1 MLRKFIE
8 YIKRFLGKKEEH
20 LEELIL
26 EETDVNNELVTV
38 KKAAKKNAASANITT
53 SRTTLLIWGVVL
65 VIVCVTVTFF
75 VADRLY
81 FGGYFLD
88 SSNKVSFDR
97 ESNDSYTIAK
107 LQTVINQ
114 IESDFYPGVD
124 RNVLVEG
131 AIEGIVEALG
141 DRYTVYYKPGTMN
154 AFTEFITGSYEGI
167 GTRLKSCDTGLE
179 IVEVFAGSPAEKAGI
194 AAGDI
199 LVAVNDETTVGM
211 TNEKITELL
220 GTSGNTLRLTV
231 TGKDGKERIT
241 EVTVDKV
248 NTQTVYVNGYESG
261 IYHLVITKFDNDTGT
276 EFYNKVTDAIDKGC
290 RALVIDL
297 RNNGGGFESQAS
309 MIADMLLP
317 QGTIATA
324 KDKNGKILKEIK
336 SESSALDI
344 PIVLLVNGNT
354 ASASELLAGAVRDFD
369 KGELV
374 GTKTFGK
381 AVGQITLNFEQD
393 GSGLVI
399 TTSCY
404 YTPDGESIQGKGIT
418 PDFVVELDSK
428 FTDTAVSDIPKEED
442 TQLQKAFELINAKLA
457 ES

>member
-1 MLRKFIE
+1 MLSKFTD
-8 YIKRFLGKKEEH
+8 YIKRFLGKKDDH

-26 EETDVNNELVTV
+26 EETDVNNELITA
-38 KKAAKKNAASANITT
+38 KKAAKKNASSANVTI
-53 SRTTLLIWGVVL
+53 SRTTLLIWGVIL

-81 FGGYFLD
+81 FGGYFMD

-97 ESNDSYTIAK
+97 DSNDSYNIAK

-114 IESDFYPGVD
+114 IESSFYPGVD

-131 AIEGIVEALG
+131 AIEGIVEAL
-141 DRYTVYYKPGTMN
+141 DDQYTVYYKPGTMN
-154 AFTEFITGSYEGI
+154 AFTEFISGSYEGI

-179 IVEVFAGSPAEKAGI
+179 VVEVFAGSPAEKAGI
-194 AAGDI
+194 AVGDI
-199 LVAVNDETTVGM
+199 LTAVNDETTVGM
-211 TNEKITELL
+211 SNEKITELL
-220 GTSGNTLRLTV
+220 GAGGNVLRLTLSNA
-231 TGKDGKERIT
+231 DGEERT
-241 EVTVDKV
+241 VEVTVDKV
-248 NTQTVYVNGYESG
+248 NTQTVYANGYESG
-261 IYHLVITKFDNDTGT
+261 IYHLIITQFDNDTGT
-276 EFYNKVTDAIDKGC
+276 EFYDKVTDAINQGC
-290 RALVIDL
+290 RALIIDL
-297 RNNGGGFESQAS
+297 RNNGGGYESQAS
-309 MIADMLLP
+309 MVADMLLP
-317 QGTIATA
+317 EGTIATS
-324 KDKNGKILKEIK
+324 KDKNGKIIKEVK

-344 PIVLLVNGNT
+344 PIVLLVNENT

-369 KGELV
+369 KGDLV

-404 YTPDGESIQGKGIT
+404 YTPSGESIQGKGIT
-418 PDFVVELDSK
+418 PDFTVELDSK
-428 FTDTAVSDIPKEED
+428 FAGMAVSDIPREED
-442 TQLQKAFELINAKLA
+442 AQLQKAFELLNAKLA

>member
-1 MLRKFIE
+1 MHKFLE

-26 EETDVNNELVTV
+26 EETDVNNELITA
-38 KKAAKKNAASANITT
+38 KKAAKKNASSANVTI
-53 SRTTLLIWGVVL
+53 SKTTLLIWGVIL
-65 VIVCVTVTFF
+65 IIVCVTVTFF

-81 FGGYFLD
+81 FGGYFID

-97 ESNDSYTIAK
+97 DNNDAYAVAK

-114 IESDFYPGVD
+114 IESGFYPGVD
-124 RNVLVEG
+124 KNVLVEG

-141 DRYTVYYKPGTMN
+141 DRFTVYYKPGTMN

-179 IVEVFAGSPAEKAGI
+179 VTEVFSDSPAEKAGI
-194 AAGDI
+194 VPGEI
-199 LVAVNDETTVGM
+199 LTAVNQETTVGM
-211 TNEKITELL
+211 TSEKIAELL
-220 GTSGNTLRLTV
+220 GKSGTTLKLTL
-231 TGKDGKERIT
+231 TGTDGKERNI
-241 EVTVDKV
+241 EVTTGKI

-261 IYHLVITKFDNDTGT
+261 IYHLIITQFDNDTGT
-276 EFYNKVTDAIDKGC
+276 EFYDKVTEAIGKGC

-309 MIADMLLP
+309 MVADMILP
-317 QGTIATA
+317 EGTIATA
-324 KDKNGKILKEIK
+324 KDKSGKILKEIK
-336 SESSALDI
+336 SEPSALEI

-354 ASASELLAGAVRDFD
+354 ASASELLAGAVRDFG
-369 KGELV
+369 KGKLV

-381 AVGQITLNFEQD
+381 AVGQITVNFDKD
-393 GSGLVI
+393 GSGLVL

-404 YTPDGESIQGKGIT
+404 YTPSGDCIQGKGIE
-418 PDFVVELDSK
+418 PDFTVELDEK
-428 FTDTAVSDIPKEED
+428 FASAAVADIPKDED
-442 TQLQKAFELINAKLA
+442 AQLQKAFELLHAELA
-457 ES
+457 DS